1 MRKIP
6 EHNIPVATAT
16 KAISIMT
23 SRITK
28 LLLLLATASV
38 AAFLHAVTYA
48 TASCLL
54 QTCYMRIPSQTNN
67 YYIVSSSLGMAH
79 LGADMG
85 LLVHNS
91 IAIRICA

>member
-16 KAISIMT
+16 KASCILT

-28 LLLLLATASV
+28 LLLLLV
-38 AAFLHAVTYA
+38 LLLLLHSVTYA
-48 TASCLL
+48 AASCPL
-54 QTCYMRIPSQTNN
+54 QTCYMCIPSQTNN
-67 YYIVSSSLGMAH
+67 YYLVSSSLGMAH